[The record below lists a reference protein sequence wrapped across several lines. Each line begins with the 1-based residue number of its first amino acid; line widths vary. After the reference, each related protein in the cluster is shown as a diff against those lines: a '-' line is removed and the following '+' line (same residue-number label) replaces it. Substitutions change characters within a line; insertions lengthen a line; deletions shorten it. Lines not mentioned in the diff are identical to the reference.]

1 MGDLEKKLNRMRQ
14 VNREIT
20 AYAGLTLM
28 TVIIGFSFIFVKM
41 ALRHASSIDLLA
53 HRFTAATAGLFF
65 FYLLRRKRWPVIDR
79 KRIFPLLVLSLFYPL
94 LLFSMQTIGLQFT
107 TASEAG
113 ILSATAPIFTVIL
126 AAVFLKEK
134 NSFWQ
139 IIFVL
144 LSVGGVVYIMYKN
157 GLGEISNETLKGD
170 FFILL
175 SVVSM
180 AIYFV
185 LGKKVTQQ
193 SNAMDITIFMTVTA
207 CVVFNLIAVT
217 VHLNSGTL
225 PLYFAPF
232 NDSEFLWTILYLGI
246 LSSFLTSFL
255 TNSALTAIPASQVS
269 IFNNFSPVIA
279 VFSGILFLNET
290 LHAYHIIGGIM
301 VLTGI
306 VGVNVLKR

>member
-1 MGDLEKKLNRMRQ
+1 MKR
-14 VNREIT
+14 VNREVA

-41 ALRHASSIDLLA
+41 ALRHASPIDLLA
-53 HRFTAATAGLFF
+53 HRFTAATAGVFF
-65 FYLLRRKRWPVIDR
+65 FYLLRRKGWPVIDL
-79 KRIFPLLVLSLFYPL
+79 KRIFPLLILSLFYPL

-134 NSFWQ
+134 SSFWQ
-139 IIFVL
+139 IISVL

-175 SVVSM
+175 SVMSM
-180 AIYFV
+180 AVYFV
-185 LGKKVTQQ
+185 LGRKITQQ
-193 SNAMDITIFMTVTA
+193 FNAMDITFFMTLIA
-207 CVVFNLIAVT
+207 CILFNLIAVIT
-217 VHLNSGTL
+217 HLKWGTL
-225 PLYFAPF
+225 PLYFAAF
-232 NDSEFLWTILYLGI
+232 KNSEFLWTILYLGV

-255 TNSALTAIPASQVS
+255 TNSALTVIPASQVS
-269 IFNNFSPVIA
+269 IFNNLSPVIA
-279 VFSGILFLNET
+279 VFSGVLFLNET
-290 LHAYHIIGGIM
+290 LHLYHIIGGVM

-306 VGVNVLKR
+306 IGVNMLKK